1 MFQVAILAGG
11 LATRLRPLTND
22 TPKALVEVN
31 ERPFVDWQL
40 SLLSRNGISN
50 ILFCVSHK
58 SDLIENYVGDGSG
71 YGLTVKYSRD
81 GENRLGTGGA
91 IRKALDSLED
101 NFMVLYGDSYLD
113 IDYKKAQ
120 EAFVNCGKPAMMTVF
135 KNDGAY
141 DASNIKFTQFG
152 LEEYEKGTIDPK
164 FEHIDYGLNFFTKEL
179 FTSINFDS
187 PFELSD
193 LLTQLSRDKK
203 LAGYEVYNRF
213 YEVGSFK
220 GIEDLKKYLKGS

>member
-1 MFQVAILAGG
+1 
-11 LATRLRPLTND
+11 
-22 TPKALVEVN
+22 
-31 ERPFVDWQL
+31 
-40 SLLSRNGISN
+40 
-50 ILFCVSHK
+50 
-58 SDLIENYVGDGSG
+58 VGDGSG